1 MGVPI
6 IPVDYSNIGSL
17 RKVLEEN
24 RTDTVIS
31 TVPITDASASDFQ
44 LNLIEAA
51 TLSKSTKRFIP
62 SDFGIVYNEA
72 HAAVFPSVKG
82 KLLAAEKLK
91 SSNLEYTLVSNGFF
105 MDYYGLPKV
114 KSYLQPFVFAVDIA
128 NNAAAIPGSG
138 NVPVV
143 FTHTFDVAQCVAALV
158 GEEEWNER
166 TIIIGD
172 KLTWNDLVALG
183 ETVRGTKFHVTY
195 DSVEKLKTFQVTEL
209 PSHPA
214 VYPFLPKEQLQYILA
229 VFGQWTEAGDFNLPE
244 EDAFNRQRS
253 PDIRLRSMAEM
264 LQEAWGAE
272 TI

>member
-72 HAAVFPSVKG
+72 WVSLQQFSSSLPLLILYRHAAVFPSVKG
-82 KLLAAEKLK
+82 KLLAVEKLK

-183 ETVRGTKFHVTY
+183 ETVRGLY
-195 DSVEKLKTFQVTEL
+195 TE
-209 PSHPA
+209 SSA
-214 VYPFLPKEQLQYILA
+214 
-229 VFGQWTEAGDFNLPE
+229 
-244 EDAFNRQRS
+244 
-253 PDIRLRSMAEM
+253 
-264 LQEAWGAE
+264 
-272 TI
+272 